1 MNQSPLIRITLHY
14 GVLSGLTY
22 FVFYLLLYL
31 TGMNVFGMA
40 GFLGIWIPVVFI
52 ILATR
57 NYRESQ
63 PGIQLRYGQ
72 AFAAGVFTTL
82 FSSSLFGL
90 CYYLL
95 GTLYATDLLD
105 LYRAQA
111 ELSLEEGK
119 SILSENMMELAMEGI
134 ENTTMSSL
142 SFSESFNKLLWGG
155 MVSLITAAFLRG
167 NAGKEEHDWK

>member
-1 MNQSPLIRITLHY
+1 MNQSPLMKTALHY

-63 PGIQLRYGQ
+63 PGLQLRYGQ
-72 AFAAGVFTTL
+72 AFAVGIFTTL

-90 CYYLL
+90 CYYIF
-95 GTLYATDLLD
+95 GTLYATDLLE
-105 LYRAQA
+105 LYRIQA

-119 SILSENMMELAMEGI
+119 NILSENMMDLAMEGI

-155 MVSLITAAFLRG
+155 VVSLITAAFLRG
-167 NAGKEEHDWK
+167 SSGKEDQGWQ

>member
-1 MNQSPLIRITLHY
+1 MNQSPLIKIALHY
-14 GVLSGLTY
+14 GVLSGLIY

-40 GFLGIWIPVVFI
+40 GFLGIWIPVAFI
-52 ILATR
+52 IPATR

-63 PGIQLRYGQ
+63 PGFRLRYGQ
-72 AFAAGVFTTL
+72 AFAVGIFTSL

-90 CYYLL
+90 CYYLF
-95 GTLYATDLLD
+95 GTLYATNLLE
-105 LYRAQA
+105 LYRIQA

-119 SILSENMMELAMEGI
+119 NILSENMMDLAMEGI
-134 ENTTMSSL
+134 ENTTMGSL

-155 MVSLITAAFLRG
+155 VVSLITAAFLRE
-167 NAGKEEHDWK
+167 NSGKKDQDWK